1 MDHLL
6 AVLNANRALVQ
17 FLYGEA
23 FFIVALAVALRANR
37 QSGFRLAGVV
47 WLFAAFALLHAFSE
61 WGEFFIPMQ
70 QAYVSTPVVE
80 FLGYLQVILVALS
93 FVLLYQFGALLLARL
108 RPGWGWLSMLTVPLG
123 VAWVISLLIGP
134 SLFPVRGTDLLELAL
149 GTARFLLLLPAAALA
164 ASALVLQAG
173 DAELALYPR
182 ISRSLRWAAFCLV
195 GWAVIAEVL
204 PSVVVL
210 ADRTE
215 YLGWDTLLVVVG
227 IPAGLGLAYFITR
240 AMELFGNEQ
249 RRQMDA
255 MERRHLV
262 LVERERIAQDLHDGV
277 TQILY
282 SIGMQA
288 QAGSLRASDD
298 RTKQLFDSLSG
309 LTRQGLSDVRS
320 AIDASLPQLGEG
332 RTFQAAIA
340 ALPREYAPLSAP
352 TVSLAMTGE
361 PRALPPTVESALYRI
376 AREAFFNACRHGG
389 ASQVQVI
396 LEFAE
401 AKVTIRIE
409 DDGLGITGNLS
420 NGASASAGHYGL
432 AGMVERLA
440 LWHGTFGIRRRPQG
454 GTEVEATIPLPSPP
468 KSPNGQ
474 IVVA

>member
-1 MDHLL
+1 MDQLL
-6 AVLNANRALVQ
+6 AVLDANRALVQ

-61 WGEFFIPMQ
+61 WGEVFIPMQ
-70 QAYVSTPVVE
+70 RAYVSTPMVE
-80 FLGYLQVILVALS
+80 FLSFLQVLLVAIS
-93 FVLLYQFGALLLARL
+93 FTLLYQFGASLLARL
-108 RPGWGWLSMLTVPLG
+108 RPGWTWLGMLTVPLG
-123 VAWVISLLIGP
+123 VAWVGSLIVGP
-134 SLFPVRGTDLLELAL
+134 ALFPVRGADLFELTL
-149 GTARFLLLLPAAALA
+149 GTARFLLLLPAAAVA
-164 ASALVLQAG
+164 ATALVLQAG

-182 ISRSLRWAAFCLV
+182 ISRSLRWAAVCLI

-210 ADRTE
+210 AERTE

-240 AMELFGNEQ
+240 AMELFGSEQ
-249 RRQMDA
+249 RRQMEA
-255 MERRHLV
+255 MERRHSV

-288 QAGSLRASDD
+288 QAGSLRASDE
-298 RTKQLFDSLSG
+298 RTKELFESLSS

-320 AIDASLPQLGEG
+320 AIDASLPQLGAG
-332 RTFQAAIA
+332 RTFGAAIA

-352 TVSLAMTGE
+352 TLDLSIRGE
-361 PRALPPTVESALYRI
+361 PRGLSPAVESTLYRI

-389 ASQVQVI
+389 ASHVQVI
-396 LEFAE
+396 LDFAE
-401 AKVTIRIE
+401 ADVTIRIE
-409 DDGLGITGNLS
+409 DDGLGIRGGLGD
-420 NGASASAGHYGL
+420 GAASSEGHHGL

-440 LWHGTFGIRRRPQG
+440 PWHGTFGIRRRPQG
-454 GTEVEATIPLPSPP
+454 GTEVEATIPLPPHPTSPT
-468 KSPNGQ
+468 GR
-474 IVVA
+474 IGVA